1 MQIKWIFFDMGST
14 LIDEKV
20 SDDLRI
26 TETLMQQGAP
36 DEAEFRRVMAEHY
49 RMNRDGYKCAL
60 ADFGLNKV
68 FWNCGYE
75 RLYPDCIS
83 VLAKLSDKYK
93 LGIIANQPAG
103 AESRLEQYGVR
114 QYFDVVASSAEVG
127 FAKPDE
133 KIFLAA
139 LAQAD
144 CTPSEC
150 VMVGDRL
157 DNDIAPAA
165 ALGMHTVW
173 VRQGWGALGNVAL
186 LEHAPDI
193 TVENLTEMLKYF

>member
-14 LIDEKV
+14 LIDEKK
-20 SDDLRI
+20 SDVCRI
-26 TETLMQQGAP
+26 DQTLKQQGAP

-68 FWNCGYE
+68 FWNCEYE
-75 RLYPDCIS
+75 RLYPDCIP
-83 VLAKLSDKYK
+83 VLAELSTKYR

-103 AESRLEQYGVR
+103 AEKRLEQYGIR
-114 QYFDVVASSAEVG
+114 QYFDVVAASAEAG

-133 KIFLAA
+133 RIFLAA
-139 LAQAD
+139 MAQAN

-150 VMVGDRL
+150 AMAGDRL

-173 VRQGWGALGNVAL
+173 LKQGWGALGNADL
-186 LEHAPDI
+186 LEYTPDV
-193 TVENLTEMLKYF
+193 TVENLTDMLNFF